1 MDSLA
6 KPKLSTASAKTA
18 SASTPSLLE
27 RLLRSKAFVTTLLVL
42 PALWPAWPIV
52 QQDSSVLADPGKYI
66 LHHLGFVAC
75 VLLAVVLSF
84 TPLRVVFPQSRL
96 ALALNRHRR
105 LVGVTVFVYALL
117 HFVMYLIYEG
127 GFGTLINDAAK
138 PFILSG
144 IAAFVILFVLTIT
157 SLDRAVRALG
167 GKRWKNLHRLVYV
180 AAGLAAYHQIAA
192 SKIFPVQVLWIFGP
206 LVVLQILRVGRQLTK
221 RPRRSV
227 TQSA

>member
-6 KPKLSTASAKTA
+6 KTKASSASATSAA
-18 SASTPSLLE
+18 SSPPSLPE
-27 RLLRSKAFVTTLLVL
+27 RLLRSKAFIVTLLVL
-42 PALWPAWPIV
+42 PGLWPAWPIV
-52 QQDSSVLADPGKYI
+52 QQDASVLADPGKYI

-84 TPLRVVFPQSRL
+84 TPLRVVFPQSKA

-105 LVGVTVFVYALL
+105 LVGVTVFAYALL

-127 GFGTLINDAAK
+127 GFGTLMNDASK

-144 IAAFVILFVLTIT
+144 IAAIVILFILTIT

-206 LVVLQILRVGRQLTK
+206 LVILQVARVVRERTK
-221 RPRRSV
+221 RLRRSA
-227 TQSA
+227 TS